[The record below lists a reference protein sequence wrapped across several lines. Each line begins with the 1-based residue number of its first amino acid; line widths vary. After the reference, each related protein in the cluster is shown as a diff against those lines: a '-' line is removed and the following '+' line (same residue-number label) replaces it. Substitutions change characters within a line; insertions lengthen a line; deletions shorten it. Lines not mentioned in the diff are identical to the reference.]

1 MIASQKYYHSLM
13 IFATVLVASS
23 FPVGAAIAGSLS
35 PSVIML
41 LRFVCAAILFLP
53 YVMFKKTLAL
63 PSGKR
68 LLHYSLISLPLAT
81 FFWCMFESLKYTSA
95 LNTSALYTMV
105 PGITALYMLL
115 VNRETTGKARTLG
128 LMLGTLGAI
137 WIVFR
142 GDYQAAMALD
152 FNYGDLVF
160 FIGCLVM
167 AGYNFL
173 VKKLY
178 AGEPME
184 LMTFWVL
191 VSGAGWLLL
200 ASWGQIF
207 TIEWQ
212 SIGNEVYLWIL
223 YLSFFSTLVT
233 FFLQQMGIVKI
244 GATNAVAYSFLT
256 PAFALLLSIL
266 FGIGVFE
273 LAVLPG
279 IVLVIV
285 AMFIIQRT

>member
-115 VNRETTGKARTLG
+115 VNRETTGKARTGVDAGHLG
-128 LMLGTLGAI
+128 
-137 WIVFR
+137 
-142 GDYQAAMALD
+142 
-152 FNYGDLVF
+152 GDLD
-160 FIGCLVM
+160 C
-167 AGYNFL
+167 
-173 VKKLY
+173 
-178 AGEPME
+178 
-184 LMTFWVL
+184 
-191 VSGAGWLLL
+191 VS
-200 ASWGQIF
+200 
-207 TIEWQ
+207 
-212 SIGNEVYLWIL
+212 
-223 YLSFFSTLVT
+223 
-233 FFLQQMGIVKI
+233 
-244 GATNAVAYSFLT
+244 
-256 PAFALLLSIL
+256 
-266 FGIGVFE
+266 
-273 LAVLPG
+273 
-279 IVLVIV
+279 
-285 AMFIIQRT
+285 R